1 MLLQEDANSLLTA
14 IPGKTGYVLIN
25 NKQCEVKA
33 STPKVDDGRD
43 SYKNHHHSNHIGGG
57 GGGGGGTPGMWR
69 SSPLP
74 SAAHHHSPQGQGS
87 RAHFPKVPYN
97 NNQQYYAGKPIY
109 TYNDQYIGD
118 NADTRNF
125 DKLYSKD
132 IPFAN
137 ANGRNN
143 GYYGPPV
150 PSSYNASY
158 PGQDPYGN
166 QMYPPSG
173 YYTDPY
179 GTTQYPSQQ
188 YGGGQYVPPQTYQGG
203 GYESYN
209 NGYYAEGDANSSE
222 GGGYTD
228 PYYQNYAGEVE
239 GEYEQGAA
247 VESAEQYD

>member
-57 GGGGGGTPGMWR
+57 GGGTPGMWR

-74 SAAHHHSPQGQGS
+74 SSAHHHSPQGQGP

-150 PSSYNASY
+150 PSSYDASY

-166 QMYPPSG
+166 QMYPPGG

-188 YGGGQYVPPQTYQGG
+188 YGGQYGPPQTYQGG

-228 PYYQNYAGEVE
+228 PYYQGYAGEVD